1 MNLKVIF
8 YVYGGYNI
16 LLGLS
21 FVLIPAVV
29 MQGAGITPT
38 ADLIVTQQ
46 IWGTALMGIGLI
58 ALTLRGADGNDALRE
73 TARSFIIVC
82 LLVVGITVYHLAIGY
97 AGPPIFLNIA
107 INALAAGGIFMK
119 TK

>member
-8 YVYGGYNI
+8 YVYGGYNL

-21 FVLIPAVV
+21 FVLMPAAM

-38 ADLIVTQQ
+38 GDLGVTHQ

-82 LLVVGITVYHLAIGY
+82 LLVAVITIDHLMLGY

-107 INALAAGGIFMK
+107 INALAGGGIFMK
-119 TK
+119 TQ

>member
-8 YVYGGYNI
+8 YVYGGYNL
-16 LLGLS
+16 LLGLAL
-21 FVLIPAVV
+21 VLMPSAT
-29 MQGAGITPT
+29 MQGAGLTPT
-38 ADLIVTQQ
+38 SDLVVTHQ
-46 IWGTALMGIGLI
+46 IWGAALMGIGLI

-82 LLVVGITVYHLAIGY
+82 LLVVVITIYHLMIGY
-97 AGPPIFLNIA
+97 AGPPIFLNIT
-107 INALAAGGIFMK
+107 INALAGGGIFMK